1 MCKIAERRGID
12 VELPLQVG
20 AHLSFHLV
28 DLPESKHALADNTPR
43 LVGIRIVTDY
53 LGGEHECGN
62 K

>member
-1 MCKIAERRGID
+1 MLKIAQRRGID

-28 DLPESKHALADNTPR
+28 DLPEGEHALSDDTPR
-43 LVGIRIVTDY
+43 LVGIRVVAND
-53 LGGEHECGN
+53 LGGEHERGN